1 MKINFNF
8 VFMFFPSKVKILQ
21 KYITIGMFI
30 ALFQSIP
37 KEDITTEN
45 SQEDF
50 PRVDILDLALA
61 GPPFTVY
68 NTEHMVLRTLQDL
81 RHRYRIAP

>member
-1 MKINFNF
+1 ML
-8 VFMFFPSKVKILQ
+8 FPSKVKILQ

-37 KEDITTEN
+37 KDITTEN

-50 PRVDILDLALA
+50 PRVDTA
-61 GPPFTVY
+61 GTFLIRNLNKIIY
-68 NTEHMVLRTLQDL
+68 GNE
-81 RHRYRIAP
+81 RHRNEKSLLDRVTMVTSPLEIQKL